1 MASTPIAMRAL
12 KQIIRLK
19 QQGKSLKQIVR
30 ICQTSRNTVRKYIA
44 LSDQSS
50 FTADELLNMDDQ
62 ALELALLPVDS
73 KGRDDRYEVL
83 VAQLEHYQEELRRT
97 GVNRWVL
104 WSEYRQTHPNGY
116 SYTQFCYHL
125 RV

>member
-1 MASTPIAMRAL
+1 MASNPIAMSTL

-30 ICQTSRNTVRKYIA
+30 ICESSRNTVRKYVA
-44 LSDQSS
+44 LSEQSS
-50 FTADELLNMDDQ
+50 FTVNELLNMDDQ

-73 KGRDDRYEVL
+73 KGRDHRYEVL
-83 VAQLEHYQEELRRT
+83 VANLNTTKRSLEE
-97 GVNRWVL
+97 
-104 WSEYRQTHPNGY
+104 
-116 SYTQFCYHL
+116 